1 MKVNV
6 TISLDQQSY
15 EIWKTIENR
24 SLWVRQM
31 LAYHGIA
38 EAIVVRHAGTPHVNW
53 GMHTG
58 DARCNPASKC
68 AHCWTLQEI
77 RDMKGDP
84 RQYVSDNYKTI
95 F

>member
-53 GMHTG
+53 WMHTG

-84 RQYVSDNYKTI
+84 RKYVSDNYKTI